1 MRKMGKHIPGLIVT
15 LVVLI
20 TAIVFAVMLLNMK
33 VIPTKFIAVIGLVM
47 LVLIVIVGA
56 LVWSTDGKIRFVV
69 GVILAAV
76 FAAVFILGSMYV
88 YKTHSTLAGISGVN
102 TEVTEVGIYVRADD
116 AADSIGATADY
127 VYGVL
132 TDLDRANSDK
142 AIQEVDSET
151 GKTVQ
156 VQEFAGLTELVDG
169 LLNGQTGAIVL
180 NSAYLS
186 VIEEMDGYSDISSR
200 IRELTVKKV
209 ETTIEPQETE
219 AKAEENTNDGSVYS
233 IPVVSGI
240 GRSNTPS
247 GCDGSVYTIF
257 ISGID
262 SRSGLVAK
270 SRSDSNII
278 ATVNTATRQVLLV
291 STPRDYFV
299 PLSISGGQR
308 DKLTHAGIYG
318 INVCMDTLGML
329 YNEDI
334 NYYFRINFAG
344 FEQLIDA
351 LGGVTVYSDYDFDS
365 KNETGYHF
373 NQGEN
378 YLNGEQALVFS
389 RERYAF
395 KEGDRQRGKNQ
406 MAVIKG
412 VINKALSPEL
422 LKNYSSVLSSIQGCF
437 ETNISYEEIAR
448 LLQQQLNNGGDWNIV
463 SYSVNGT
470 GDTQKPYSMSQKAYV
485 MIPDE
490 STVQKAET
498 MMKKVRDGET
508 VSQEEADGAT
518 SAAAATDNDA
528 QAAAEGSTAETQG
541 ETADAT
547 QDGTADGTVAQQ

>member
-1 MRKMGKHIPGLIVT
+1 MKKIGKHIPGLIVM
-15 LVVLI
+15 LVVLA
-20 TAIVFAVMLLNMK
+20 TAVVFAGMLLNMK
-33 VIPTKFIAVIGLVM
+33 VIPTKFIAVISLVM
-47 LVLIVIVGA
+47 LILVLIVGA
-56 LVWSTDGKIRFVV
+56 LVWNADKKIRFVL
-69 GVILAAV
+69 GVLIAAILGAA
-76 FAAVFILGSMYV
+76 FILGSMYV
-88 YKTHSTLAGISGVN
+88 YQTHSALADISGVN

-116 AADSIGATADY
+116 SADSIAATANY

-132 TDLDRANSDK
+132 TDLDRENSDK
-142 AIQEVDSET
+142 AIQEVDSEA
-151 GKTVQ
+151 GKSVK

-186 VIEEMDGYSDISSR
+186 VIEEMDGYSDVSSR

-209 ETTIEPQETE
+209 ETTIEPQQTE
-219 AKAEENTNDGSVYS
+219 QKSEDSADKGT
-233 IPVVSGI
+233 
-240 GRSNTPS
+240 
-247 GCDGSVYTIF
+247 VYTIF

-270 SRSDSNII
+270 SRSDSNIV
-278 ATVNTATRQVLLV
+278 ATVNTDTRQVLLV

-299 PLSISGGQR
+299 PLSISGGQK

-351 LGGVTVYSDYDFDS
+351 LGGITVYSDYEFDS
-365 KNETGYHF
+365 KNELGYHF

-378 YLNGEQALVFS
+378 QMNGEQALIFS
-389 RERYAF
+389 RERYSF
-395 KEGDRQRGKNQ
+395 QEGDRQRGKNQ

-490 STVQKAET
+490 STVQKAEA

-508 VSQEEADGAT
+508 VSQEEADSAT
-518 SAAAATDNDA
+518 SAAATTDNDA
-528 QAAAEGSTAETQG
+528 QAAAEGSTAEAQG

-547 QDGTADGTVAQQ
+547 QDGTADARSADGTVAQQ

>member
-47 LVLIVIVGA
+47 LVLIMIVGA

-88 YKTHSTLAGISGVN
+88 YKTHSTLAGSSGVN

-116 AADSIGATADY
+116 SADSIEATADY

-156 VQEFAGLTELVDG
+156 VQEYAGLTELVDG

-200 IRELTVKKV
+200 IKELTVKKV

-219 AKAEENTNDGSVYS
+219 AKAEESTN
-233 IPVVSGI
+233 
-240 GRSNTPS
+240 
-247 GCDGSVYTIF
+247 DGSVYTIF

-329 YNEDI
+329 YNEDV

-344 FEQLIDA
+344 FEQLINA

-406 MAVIKG
+406 IAVIKG

-490 STVQKAET
+490 STVQKAEA

-508 VSQEEADGAT
+508 VSQEEADSAT
-518 SAAAATDNDA
+518 SAAATTDNDA
-528 QAAAEGSTAETQG
+528 QAAAEGSTAEAQG

-547 QDGTADGTVAQQ
+547 QDGTADAQAADGTVAQQ

>member
-47 LVLIVIVGA
+47 LVLVVIVGA

-88 YKTHSTLAGISGVN
+88 YKTHSTLVGISGVN

-116 AADSIGATADY
+116 SADSIGATADY

-219 AKAEENTNDGSVYS
+219 AKAEENTN
-233 IPVVSGI
+233 
-240 GRSNTPS
+240 
-247 GCDGSVYTIF
+247 DGSVYTIF

-508 VSQEEADGAT
+508 VSQEEADSAT
-518 SAAAATDNDA
+518 SAAAATDNDT
-528 QAAAEGSTAETQG
+528 QAAAEESTAETQG

-547 QDGTADGTVAQQ
+547 QDGTADAQTADGTVAQQ

>member
-20 TAIVFAVMLLNMK
+20 TAIIFAVMLVNMNM
-33 VIPTKFIAVIGLVM
+33 VPTKFLAGIGLIILI
-47 LVLIVIVGA
+47 LVLIVGA
-56 LVWSTDGKIRFVV
+56 LVWSTDGKIRFIV
-69 GVILAAV
+69 GVLLAAV
-76 FAAVFILGSMYV
+76 FAAVFILGSMYI
-88 YKTHSTLAGISGVN
+88 YKTHSALAEISGVN

-116 AADSIGATADY
+116 AADSVAATADY

-132 TDLDRANSDK
+132 TDLDRENSDK
-142 AIQEVDSET
+142 AIQEVDSEV
-151 GKTVQ
+151 GKSVQ
-156 VQEFAGLTELVDG
+156 VQEYAGLTELVDG
-169 LLNGQTGAIVL
+169 LLNGQTGAIIL

-186 VIEEMDGYSDISSR
+186 VIEEMDGYSDVSSR
-200 IRELTVKKV
+200 IKELTVKKV
-209 ETTIEPQETE
+209 ETTIEPQVTESET
-219 AKAEENTNDGSVYS
+219 AQNTK
-233 IPVVSGI
+233 
-240 GRSNTPS
+240 
-247 GCDGSVYTIF
+247 DGSVYTIF

-278 ATVNTATRQVLLV
+278 ATVNTNTREVLLV

-299 PLSISGGQR
+299 PLSISNGQK

-351 LGGVTVYSDYDFDS
+351 LGGITVNSDYEFDS

-378 YLNGEQALVFS
+378 FLNGEQALIFS

-395 KEGDRQRGKNQ
+395 TEGDRQRGKNQ

-448 LLQQQLNNGGDWNIV
+448 LLQQQLNNGGSWNIV
-463 SYSVNGT
+463 SYSVDGT

-485 MIPDE
+485 MVPDE
-490 STVQKAET
+490 STVQKAQQ

-508 VSQEEADGAT
+508 VTQEEADAAT
-518 SAAAATDNDA
+518 SAATATDNDA
-528 QAAAEGSTAETQG
+528 QATADGSTAAAQG
-541 ETADAT
+541 ETANAT
-547 QDGTADGTVAQQ
+547 QDSSAETQTADGTVQQ

>member
-1 MRKMGKHIPGLIVT
+1 MIRIFESVQRVSIWNIFCTSKNGGLHMRKMGKHIPGLIVT

-116 AADSIGATADY
+116 SADSIGATADY

-219 AKAEENTNDGSVYS
+219 AKAEENTNDGSVY
-233 IPVVSGI
+233 
-240 GRSNTPS
+240 
-247 GCDGSVYTIF
+247 TIF

-318 INVCMDTLGML
+318 VDASMATLENL
-329 YNEDI
+329 YGIDI
-334 NYYFRINFAG
+334 SYYARVNFTSL
-344 FEQLIDA
+344 ETIVDA
-351 LGGVTVYSDYDFDS
+351 LGGVDVNSEVEFEKNGYSFH
-365 KNETGYHF
+365 KGVNHM
-373 NQGEN
+373 
-378 YLNGEQALVFS
+378 NGAQALTFS
-389 RERYAF
+389 RERYSFA
-395 KEGDRQRGKNQ
+395 EGDNQRGKDQ
-406 MAVIKG
+406 EAVLTAIIQKATSPAIIKSANEILAT
-412 VINKALSPEL
+412 VSDC
-422 LKNYSSVLSSIQGCF
+422 V
-437 ETNISYEEIAR
+437 ETNMTSDEMAKFINM
-448 LLQQQLNNGGDWNIV
+448 QLNDGASWSIE
-463 SYSVNGT
+463 SQAASGT
-470 GDTQKPYSMSQKAYV
+470 GDTQACYSSGSQLLYV
-485 MIPDE
+485 MWPDE
-490 STVQKAET
+490 AVVANVSDKMQKVLTE
-498 MMKKVRDGET
+498 K
-508 VSQEEADGAT
+508 
-518 SAAAATDNDA
+518 
-528 QAAAEGSTAETQG
+528 
-541 ETADAT
+541 
-547 QDGTADGTVAQQ
+547 

>member
-20 TAIVFAVMLLNMK
+20 TAIIFAVMLVNMNM
-33 VIPTKFIAVIGLVM
+33 VPTKFLAGIGLIILI
-47 LVLIVIVGA
+47 LVLIVGA
-56 LVWSTDGKIRFVV
+56 LVWSTDGKIRFIV
-69 GVILAAV
+69 GVLLAAV
-76 FAAVFILGSMYV
+76 FAAVFILGSMYI
-88 YKTHSTLAGISGVN
+88 YKTHSALAEISGVN

-116 AADSIGATADY
+116 AADSVAATADY

-132 TDLDRANSDK
+132 TDLDRENSDK
-142 AIQEVDSET
+142 AIQEVDSEA
-151 GKTVQ
+151 GKSVQ
-156 VQEFAGLTELVDG
+156 VQEYAGLTELVDG
-169 LLNGQTGAIVL
+169 LLNGQTGAIIL

-186 VIEEMDGYSDISSR
+186 VIEEMDGYSDVSSR
-200 IRELTVKKV
+200 IKELTVKKV
-209 ETTIEPQETE
+209 ETTIEPQVTESET
-219 AKAEENTNDGSVYS
+219 AQNTK
-233 IPVVSGI
+233 
-240 GRSNTPS
+240 
-247 GCDGSVYTIF
+247 DGSVYTIF

-278 ATVNTATRQVLLV
+278 ATVNTNTREVLLV

-299 PLSISGGQR
+299 PLSISNGQK

-329 YNEDI
+329 YNEDV

-351 LGGVTVYSDYDFDS
+351 LGGITVNSDYEFDS

-378 YLNGEQALVFS
+378 FLNGEQALIFS

-395 KEGDRQRGKNQ
+395 TEGDRQRGKNQ

-448 LLQQQLNNGGDWNIV
+448 LLQQQLNNGGSWNIV
-463 SYSVNGT
+463 SYSVDGT

-485 MIPDE
+485 MVPDE
-490 STVQKAET
+490 ATVQKAQQ

-508 VSQEEADGAT
+508 VTQEEADAAT

-528 QAAAEGSTAETQG
+528 QATADGSTAAAQG
-541 ETADAT
+541 ETANAT
-547 QDGTADGTVAQQ
+547 QDSSAEIQTADGTVQQ

>member
-20 TAIVFAVMLLNMK
+20 TAIIFAVMLVNMNM
-33 VIPTKFIAVIGLVM
+33 VPTKFLAGIGLIILI
-47 LVLIVIVGA
+47 LVLIVGA
-56 LVWSTDGKIRFVV
+56 LVWSTDGKIRFIV
-69 GVILAAV
+69 GVLLAAV
-76 FAAVFILGSMYV
+76 FAAVFILGSMYI
-88 YKTHSTLAGISGVN
+88 YKTHSALAEISGVN
-102 TEVTEVGIYVRADD
+102 TEITEVGIYVRADD
-116 AADSIGATADY
+116 AADSVAATADY

-132 TDLDRANSDK
+132 TDLDRENSDK
-142 AIQEVDSET
+142 AIQEVDSEV
-151 GKTVQ
+151 GKSVQ
-156 VQEFAGLTELVDG
+156 VQEYAGLTELVDG
-169 LLNGQTGAIVL
+169 LLNGQTGAIIL

-186 VIEEMDGYSDISSR
+186 VIEEMDGYSDVSSR
-200 IRELTVKKV
+200 IKELTVKKV
-209 ETTIEPQETE
+209 ETTIEPQVTESET
-219 AKAEENTNDGSVYS
+219 AQNTN
-233 IPVVSGI
+233 
-240 GRSNTPS
+240 
-247 GCDGSVYTIF
+247 DGSVYTIF

-278 ATVNTATRQVLLV
+278 ATVNTNTREVLLV

-299 PLSISGGQR
+299 PLSISNGQK

-351 LGGVTVYSDYDFDS
+351 LGGITVNSDYEFDS

-378 YLNGEQALVFS
+378 FLNGEQALIFS

-395 KEGDRQRGKNQ
+395 TAGDRQRGKNQ

-448 LLQQQLNNGGDWNIV
+448 LLQQQLNNGGSWNIV
-463 SYSVNGT
+463 SYSVDGT

-485 MIPDE
+485 MVPDE
-490 STVQKAET
+490 STVQKAQQ

-508 VSQEEADGAT
+508 VTQEEADAAT

-528 QAAAEGSTAETQG
+528 QVTADGSTAAAQG
-541 ETADAT
+541 ETANAT
-547 QDGTADGTVAQQ
+547 QDSSAETQTADGTVQQ

>member
-1 MRKMGKHIPGLIVT
+1 MRKMGKHIPGLLVT

-20 TAIVFAVMLLNMK
+20 TAIVFAVMLLNMNM
-33 VIPTKFIAVIGLVM
+33 VPTKFFAGIGLIM
-47 LVLIVIVGA
+47 LILIVIVGI
-56 LVWSTDGKIRFVV
+56 LVWSTDGKIRFIV
-69 GVILAAV
+69 GVLLAAV
-76 FAAVFILGSMYV
+76 FAAVFILGSIYV
-88 YKTHSTLAGISGVN
+88 YKTHSTLANISGVN

-116 AADSIGATADY
+116 TADSVAATADY

-132 TDLDRANSDK
+132 TDLDRENSDK
-142 AIQEVDSET
+142 AIQEVDAET
-151 GKTVQ
+151 GKSVQ
-156 VQEFAGLTELVDG
+156 VQEYAGLTELVDG

-186 VIEEMDGYSDISSR
+186 VIEEMNGYSDVSSK
-200 IRELTVKKV
+200 IKELTVKQV
-209 ETTIEPQETE
+209 ETTIEPQETADSAVE
-219 AKAEENTNDGSVYS
+219 STN
-233 IPVVSGI
+233 
-240 GRSNTPS
+240 N
-247 GCDGSVYTIF
+247 GSVYTIF

-278 ATVNTATRQVLLV
+278 ATINTNTEQVLLV

-329 YNEDI
+329 YDEDI

-351 LGGVTVYSDYDFDS
+351 LGGVTVDSDYDFDS
-365 KNETGYHF
+365 KNVIGYHY
-373 NQGEN
+373 NKGEN
-378 YLNGEQALVFS
+378 FLNGEQALVFS

-395 KEGDRQRGKNQ
+395 SEGDRQRGKNQ

-448 LLQQQLNNGGDWNIV
+448 LLQQQLNNGGSWNIV
-463 SYSVNGT
+463 SYSVDGT
-470 GDTQKPYSMSQKAYV
+470 GDTQKPYSMSQNAYV

-490 STVQKAET
+490 STVQKAKQL
-498 MMKKVRDGET
+498 MQKVRDGEPI
-508 VSQEEADGAT
+508 SQEEADAGT
-518 SAAAATDNDA
+518 STASASTADDSAQAVTEDTTAAAQDN
-528 QAAAEGSTAETQG
+528 STADTTTDTQ
-541 ETADAT
+541 
-547 QDGTADGTVAQQ
+547 TADGAVQQ

>member
-1 MRKMGKHIPGLIVT
+1 MEHRQKNTFCSGSIDC
-15 LVVLI
+15 
-20 TAIVFAVMLLNMK
+20 AIL
-33 VIPTKFIAVIGLVM
+33 
-47 LVLIVIVGA
+47 GA
-56 LVWSTDGKIRFVV
+56 
-69 GVILAAV
+69 A
-76 FAAVFILGSMYV
+76 FILGSMYV
-88 YKTHSTLAGISGVN
+88 YQTHSALADISGVN

-116 AADSIGATADY
+116 SADSIAATADY

-132 TDLDRANSDK
+132 TDLDRENSDK
-142 AIQEVDSET
+142 AIQEVDSEA
-151 GKTVQ
+151 GKSVK
-156 VQEFAGLTELVDG
+156 VLTELVDG

-186 VIEEMDGYSDISSR
+186 VIEEMDGYSDVSSR

-209 ETTIEPQETE
+209 ETTIEPQQTE
-219 AKAEENTNDGSVYS
+219 QKSEDSADKGT
-233 IPVVSGI
+233 
-240 GRSNTPS
+240 
-247 GCDGSVYTIF
+247 VYTIF

-270 SRSDSNII
+270 SRSDSNIV
-278 ATVNTATRQVLLV
+278 ATVNTDTRQVLLV

-299 PLSISGGQR
+299 PLSISGGQK

-351 LGGVTVYSDYDFDS
+351 LGGITVYSDYEFDS
-365 KNETGYHF
+365 KNELGYHF

-378 YLNGEQALVFS
+378 QMNGEQALIFS
-389 RERYAF
+389 RERYSF
-395 KEGDRQRGKNQ
+395 QEGDRQRGKNQ

-437 ETNISYEEIAR
+437 ETNISYEEIAGI
-448 LLQQQLNNGGDWNIV
+448 LQKQLNNGGDWNIV

-490 STVQKAET
+490 STVQKAEE

-508 VSQEEADGAT
+508 VSQEEADADA
-518 SAAAATDNDA
+518 SAAAATATDTQSA
-528 QAAAEGSTAETQG
+528 TAETTD
-541 ETADAT
+541 TAAQNAT
-547 QDGTADGTVAQQ
+547 DTQAADNGAAQ

>member
-1 MRKMGKHIPGLIVT
+1 MRKMGKHIPGLLVT

-20 TAIVFAVMLLNMK
+20 TAIVFAVMLLNMNM
-33 VIPTKFIAVIGLVM
+33 VPAKFFAGIGLIM
-47 LVLIVIVGA
+47 LILIVIVEI
-56 LVWSTDGKIRFVV
+56 LVWSTDGKIRFIV
-69 GVILAAV
+69 GVLLAAV
-76 FAAVFILGSMYV
+76 FAAVFILGSIYV
-88 YKTHSTLAGISGVN
+88 YKTHSTLANISGVN

-116 AADSIGATADY
+116 TADSIAATADY

-132 TDLDRANSDK
+132 TDLDRENSDK
-142 AIQEVDSET
+142 AIQEVDAET
-151 GKTVQ
+151 GKSVQ
-156 VQEFAGLTELVDG
+156 VQEYAGLTELVDG

-186 VIEEMDGYSDISSR
+186 VIEEMNGYSDVSSK
-200 IRELTVKKV
+200 IKELTVKQV
-209 ETTIEPQETE
+209 ETTIEPQETADSAVE
-219 AKAEENTNDGSVYS
+219 STN
-233 IPVVSGI
+233 
-240 GRSNTPS
+240 N
-247 GCDGSVYTIF
+247 GSVYTIF

-278 ATVNTATRQVLLV
+278 ATINTNTKQVLLV

-329 YNEDI
+329 YDEDI

-351 LGGVTVYSDYDFDS
+351 LGGVTVDSDYDFDS
-365 KNETGYHF
+365 KNVIGYHY
-373 NQGEN
+373 NKGEN
-378 YLNGEQALVFS
+378 FLNGEQALVFS

-395 KEGDRQRGKNQ
+395 SEGDRQRGKNQ

-448 LLQQQLNNGGDWNIV
+448 LLQQQLNNGGSWNIV
-463 SYSVNGT
+463 SYSVDGT
-470 GDTQKPYSMSQKAYV
+470 GDTQKPYSMSQNAYV

-490 STVQKAET
+490 STVQKAKQL
-498 MMKKVRDGET
+498 MQKVRDGEPI
-508 VSQEEADGAT
+508 SQEEADAGT
-518 SAAAATDNDA
+518 STASASTADDSAQAVTEDTTAAAQDN
-528 QAAAEGSTAETQG
+528 STADTTTDTQ
-541 ETADAT
+541 
-547 QDGTADGTVAQQ
+547 TADGAVQQ

>member
-47 LVLIVIVGA
+47 LVLIMIVGA

-88 YKTHSTLAGISGVN
+88 YKTHSTLAGISDVN
-102 TEVTEVGIYVRADD
+102 TEITEVGIYVRADD
-116 AADSIGATADY
+116 SADSIEATADY

-156 VQEFAGLTELVDG
+156 VQEYAGLTELVDG

-200 IRELTVKKV
+200 IKELTVKKV

-219 AKAEENTNDGSVYS
+219 AKAEESTN
-233 IPVVSGI
+233 
-240 GRSNTPS
+240 
-247 GCDGSVYTIF
+247 DGSVYTIF

-329 YNEDI
+329 YNEDV

-344 FEQLIDA
+344 FEQLINA

-490 STVQKAET
+490 STVQKAEA

-508 VSQEEADGAT
+508 VSQEEADSAT
-518 SAAAATDNDA
+518 SVAAATDNDA
-528 QAAAEGSTAETQG
+528 QAAAEESTAEAQG

-547 QDGTADGTVAQQ
+547 QNGTADAQAADGTVAE

>member
-20 TAIVFAVMLLNMK
+20 TAIIFAVMLVNMNM
-33 VIPTKFIAVIGLVM
+33 VPTKFLAGIGLIILI
-47 LVLIVIVGA
+47 LVLIVGA
-56 LVWSTDGKIRFVV
+56 LVWSTDGKIRFIV
-69 GVILAAV
+69 GVLLAAV
-76 FAAVFILGSMYV
+76 FAAVFILGSMYI
-88 YKTHSTLAGISGVN
+88 YKTHSALAEISGVN

-116 AADSIGATADY
+116 AADSVAATADY

-132 TDLDRANSDK
+132 TDLDRENSDK
-142 AIQEVDSET
+142 AIQEVDSEV
-151 GKTVQ
+151 GKSVQ
-156 VQEFAGLTELVDG
+156 VQEYAGLTELVDG
-169 LLNGQTGAIVL
+169 LLNGQTGAIIL

-186 VIEEMDGYSDISSR
+186 VIEEMDGYSDVSSR
-200 IRELTVKKV
+200 IKELTVKKV
-209 ETTIEPQETE
+209 ETTIEPQVTESET
-219 AKAEENTNDGSVYS
+219 AQNTN
-233 IPVVSGI
+233 
-240 GRSNTPS
+240 
-247 GCDGSVYTIF
+247 DGSVYTIF

-278 ATVNTATRQVLLV
+278 ATVNTNTREVLLV

-299 PLSISGGQR
+299 PLSISNGQK

-351 LGGVTVYSDYDFDS
+351 LGGITVNSDYEFDS

-378 YLNGEQALVFS
+378 FLNGEQALMFS

-395 KEGDRQRGKNQ
+395 TAGDRQRGKNQ

-448 LLQQQLNNGGDWNIV
+448 LLQQQLNNGGSWNIV
-463 SYSVNGT
+463 SYSVDGT

-485 MIPDE
+485 MVPDE
-490 STVQKAET
+490 STVQKAQQ

-508 VSQEEADGAT
+508 VTQEEADAAT
-518 SAAAATDNDA
+518 SAAAAIDNDA
-528 QAAAEGSTAETQG
+528 QATADGSTAAAQG
-541 ETADAT
+541 ETANAT
-547 QDGTADGTVAQQ
+547 QDSSAETQTADGTVQQ

>member
-102 TEVTEVGIYVRADD
+102 TEITEVGIYVRADD
-116 AADSIGATADY
+116 SADSIGATADY

-156 VQEFAGLTELVDG
+156 VQEYAGLTELVDG

-200 IRELTVKKV
+200 IKELTVKKV

-219 AKAEENTNDGSVYS
+219 AKAEERTN
-233 IPVVSGI
+233 
-240 GRSNTPS
+240 
-247 GCDGSVYTIF
+247 DGSVYTIF

-329 YNEDI
+329 YNEDV
-334 NYYFRINFAG
+334 NYYFR
-344 FEQLIDA
+344 
-351 LGGVTVYSDYDFDS
+351 
-365 KNETGYHF
+365 
-373 NQGEN
+373 
-378 YLNGEQALVFS
+378 
-389 RERYAF
+389 
-395 KEGDRQRGKNQ
+395 
-406 MAVIKG
+406 
-412 VINKALSPEL
+412 INKALSPEL

-490 STVQKAET
+490 STVQKAEA

-508 VSQEEADGAT
+508 VSQEEADSAT
-518 SAAAATDNDA
+518 SAAATTDNDA
-528 QAAAEGSTAETQG
+528 QAAAEGSTAEAQG

-547 QDGTADGTVAQQ
+547 QDGTADAQSADGTVAQQ

>member
-47 LVLIVIVGA
+47 LVLVVIVGA

-116 AADSIGATADY
+116 SADSIGATADY

-219 AKAEENTNDGSVYS
+219 AKAEENTNDGSVY
-233 IPVVSGI
+233 
-240 GRSNTPS
+240 
-247 GCDGSVYTIF
+247 TIF

-291 STPRDYFV
+291 STPRDYYIT
-299 PLSISGGQR
+299 ISDANGRKGI
-308 DKLTHAGIYG
+308 DKLTHAGNAGTQGSIDALYDLYG
-318 INVCMDTLGML
+318 FKAD
-329 YNEDI
+329 
-334 NYYFRINFAG
+334 YFMKLNFDG
-344 FEQLIDA
+344 CVKIVDA
-351 LGGVTVYSDYDFDS
+351 LGGITIDS
-365 KNETGYHF
+365 EVEFTNGNDAAPENYHF
-373 NQGEN
+373 VKG
-378 YLNGEQALVFS
+378 LNECDGAMTLAFV
-389 RERYAF
+389 RERQCF
-395 KEGDRQRGKNQ
+395 MNGDFQRGRNQ
-406 MAVIKG
+406 QAAISG
-412 VINKALSPEL
+412 IINKATSPSIL
-422 LKNYSSVLSSIQGCF
+422 TSYSSVL
-437 ETNISYEEIAR
+437 EAATEVLYTNMPTSMITGLIKDQLADSTPWNVQSYA
-448 LLQQQLNNGGDWNIV
+448 V
-463 SYSVNGT
+463 SGR
-470 GDTQKPYSMSQKAYV
+470 TQSNYCNLYGFYA
-485 MIPDE
+485 
-490 STVQKAET
+490 STVVPDYDTVNIAIKL
-498 MMKKVRDGET
+498 MNMIYNDET
-508 VSQEEADGAT
+508 VNVDEYVESLE
-518 SAAAATDNDA
+518 N
-528 QAAAEGSTAETQG
+528 
-541 ETADAT
+541 ETAT
-547 QDGTADGTVAQQ
+547 GSAQ

>member
-116 AADSIGATADY
+116 SADSIEATADY

-156 VQEFAGLTELVDG
+156 VQEYAGLTELVDG

-200 IRELTVKKV
+200 IKELTVKKV

-219 AKAEENTNDGSVYS
+219 AKAEESTN
-233 IPVVSGI
+233 
-240 GRSNTPS
+240 
-247 GCDGSVYTIF
+247 DGSVYTIF

-318 INVCMDTLGML
+318 VETSMGTLDML
-329 YNEDI
+329 YGTSTD
-334 NYYFRINFAG
+334 YYFRLNFSG
-344 FEQLIDA
+344 FETIIDA
-351 LGGVTVYSDYDFDS
+351 LGGVDVYSDYEFV
-365 KNETGYHF
+365 TLHG
-373 NQGEN
+373 N
-378 YLNGEQALVFS
+378 YYIAPGMNHLNGNQALGFV
-389 RERYAF
+389 RERYSLPG
-395 KEGDRQRGKNQ
+395 GDHDRGKNQ
-406 MAVIKG
+406 MKVIKAM
-412 VINKALSPEL
+412 IQKMTSTDFL
-422 LKNYSSVLSSIQGCF
+422 LNYSNVLNALAGSF
-437 ETNISYEEIAR
+437 ETSIPMDLISEIVKA
-448 LLQQQLNNGGDWNIV
+448 QLSDGGDWNIV
-463 SYSVNGT
+463 SYAVSGA
-470 GDTQKPYSMSQKAYV
+470 GDTQPTWSGGAAYV
-485 MIPDE
+485 MWPDE
-490 STVQKAET
+490 STV
-498 MMKKVRDGET
+498 
-508 VSQEEADGAT
+508 
-518 SAAAATDNDA
+518 
-528 QAAAEGSTAETQG
+528 
-541 ETADAT
+541 ETAKALI
-547 QDGTADGTVAQQ
+547 QQVKDGGILEQQ

>member
-1 MRKMGKHIPGLIVT
+1 MRKMGKHIPGLLVT

-20 TAIVFAVMLLNMK
+20 TAIVFAVMLLNMNM
-33 VIPTKFIAVIGLVM
+33 VPTKFLAGIGLIM
-47 LVLIVIVGA
+47 LILIVIVGI
-56 LVWSTDGKIRFVV
+56 LVWSTDGKIRFIV
-69 GVILAAV
+69 GVLLAAV
-76 FAAVFILGSMYV
+76 FAAVFILGSIYV
-88 YKTHSTLAGISGVN
+88 YKTHSTLANISGVN

-116 AADSIGATADY
+116 TADSVAATADY

-132 TDLDRANSDK
+132 TDLDRENSDK
-142 AIQEVDSET
+142 AIQEVDAET
-151 GKTVQ
+151 GKSVQ
-156 VQEFAGLTELVDG
+156 VQEYAGLTELVDG

-186 VIEEMDGYSDISSR
+186 VIEEMNGYSDVSSK
-200 IRELTVKKV
+200 IKELTVKQV
-209 ETTIEPQETE
+209 ETTIEPQETADSAVE
-219 AKAEENTNDGSVYS
+219 STN
-233 IPVVSGI
+233 
-240 GRSNTPS
+240 N
-247 GCDGSVYTIF
+247 GSVYTIF

-278 ATVNTATRQVLLV
+278 ATINTNTKQVLLV

-329 YNEDI
+329 YDEDI

-351 LGGVTVYSDYDFDS
+351 LGGVTVNSDYDFDS
-365 KNETGYHF
+365 KNVIGYHY
-373 NQGEN
+373 NKGEN
-378 YLNGEQALVFS
+378 FLNGEQALVFS

-395 KEGDRQRGKNQ
+395 SEGDRQRGKNQ

-412 VINKALSPEL
+412 VINKTLSPEL

-448 LLQQQLNNGGDWNIV
+448 LLQQQLNNGGSWNIV
-463 SYSVNGT
+463 SYSVDGT
-470 GDTQKPYSMSQKAYV
+470 GDTQKPYSMSQNAYV

-490 STVQKAET
+490 STVQKAKQL
-498 MMKKVRDGET
+498 MQKVRDGEPI
-508 VSQEEADGAT
+508 SQEEADAGT
-518 SAAAATDNDA
+518 STASASTADDSAQAVTEDTTAAAQDN
-528 QAAAEGSTAETQG
+528 STADTTTDTQ
-541 ETADAT
+541 
-547 QDGTADGTVAQQ
+547 TADGAVQQ

>member
-1 MRKMGKHIPGLIVT
+1 MRRMGKHIPGLIVT
-15 LVVLI
+15 LIVLL
-20 TAIVFAVMLLNMK
+20 TAVVFAVMLLNMK
-33 VIPTKFIAVIGLVM
+33 VIPTKFLAVIGLVM
-47 LVLIVIVGA
+47 LVLVVIVGV
-56 LVWSTDGKIRFVV
+56 LVWSTDGMIRFVV
-69 GVILAAV
+69 GVLLAAV
-76 FAAVFILGSMYV
+76 FAAVFILGSLYV
-88 YKTHSTLAGISGVN
+88 YKTHSALADISGVN

-116 AADSIGATADY
+116 TADSVAATADY
-127 VYGVL
+127 VYGVM
-132 TDLDRANSDK
+132 TDLDRENADK
-142 AIQEVDSET
+142 AIQEVDSEV
-151 GKTVQ
+151 GKSVK
-156 VQEFAGLTELVDG
+156 VQEFGGLTELVDG
-169 LLNGQTGAIVL
+169 LLDGRTGAIVL

-186 VIEEMDGYSDISSR
+186 VIEEMDGYSDVSSK
-200 IRELTVKKV
+200 IKELTVKSV

-219 AKAEENTNDGSVYS
+219 TA
-233 IPVVSGI
+233 
-240 GRSNTPS
+240 SNNS
-247 GCDGSVYTIF
+247 SVYTIF
-257 ISGID
+257 VSGID

-270 SRSDSNII
+270 SRSDSNIV

-299 PLSISGGQR
+299 PLSISGGQK

-351 LGGVTVYSDYDFDS
+351 LGGVTVYSDYEFDS
-365 KNETGYHF
+365 KNELGYHF
-373 NQGEN
+373 NQGDN
-378 YLNGEQALVFS
+378 YMNGEQALVFS

-395 KEGDRQRGKNQ
+395 QEGDRQRGKNQ

-448 LLQQQLNNGGDWNIV
+448 ILQQQLNNGGSWNIV
-463 SYSVNGT
+463 SYSVDGT

-490 STVQKAET
+490 STVQKAESL
-498 MMKKVRDGET
+498 MKKVRDGET
-508 VSQEEADGAT
+508 ISQEEADAPI
-518 SAAAATDNDA
+518 SAAASTDSSA
-528 QAAAEGSTAETQG
+528 QTSTDGSTD
-541 ETADAT
+541 TA
-547 QDGTADGTVAQQ
+547 QDGTADATAADTSAQQ

>member
-1 MRKMGKHIPGLIVT
+1 MKKIGKHIPGLIVM
-15 LVVLI
+15 LVVLA
-20 TAIVFAVMLLNMK
+20 TAVVFAGMLLNMK
-33 VIPTKFIAVIGLVM
+33 VIPTKFIAVISLVM
-47 LVLIVIVGA
+47 LILVLIVGA
-56 LVWSTDGKIRFVV
+56 LVWNTDKKIRFVL
-69 GVILAAV
+69 GVLIAAILGAA
-76 FAAVFILGSMYV
+76 FILGSMYV
-88 YKTHSTLAGISGVN
+88 YQTHSALADISGVN

-116 AADSIGATADY
+116 SADSIAATADY

-132 TDLDRANSDK
+132 TDLDRENSDK
-142 AIQEVDSET
+142 AIQEVDSEA
-151 GKTVQ
+151 GKSVK

-186 VIEEMDGYSDISSR
+186 VIEEMDGYSDVSSR
-200 IRELTVKKV
+200 IR
-209 ETTIEPQETE
+209 
-219 AKAEENTNDGSVYS
+219 
-233 IPVVSGI
+233 
-240 GRSNTPS
+240 
-247 GCDGSVYTIF
+247 
-257 ISGID
+257 D

-270 SRSDSNII
+270 SRSDSNIV
-278 ATVNTATRQVLLV
+278 ATVNTDTRQVLLV

-299 PLSISGGQR
+299 PLSISGGQK

-351 LGGVTVYSDYDFDS
+351 LGGITVYSDYEFDS
-365 KNETGYHF
+365 KNELGYHF

-378 YLNGEQALVFS
+378 QMNGEQALIFS
-389 RERYAF
+389 RERYSF
-395 KEGDRQRGKNQ
+395 QEGDRQRGKNQ

-437 ETNISYEEIAR
+437 ETNISYEEIAGI
-448 LLQQQLNNGGDWNIV
+448 LQKQLNNGGDWNIV

-490 STVQKAET
+490 STVQKAEE

-508 VSQEEADGAT
+508 VSQEEADADA
-518 SAAAATDNDA
+518 SAAAATATDTQSA
-528 QAAAEGSTAETQG
+528 TAETTD
-541 ETADAT
+541 TAAQNAT
-547 QDGTADGTVAQQ
+547 DTQAADNGAAQ

>member
-1 MRKMGKHIPGLIVT
+1 MKKIGKHIPGLIVM
-15 LVVLI
+15 LVVLA
-20 TAIVFAVMLLNMK
+20 TAVVFVGMLLNMK
-33 VIPTKFIAVIGLVM
+33 VIPTKFIAVISLVM
-47 LVLIVIVGA
+47 LILVLIVGA
-56 LVWSTDGKIRFVV
+56 LVWNADKKIRFVL
-69 GVILAAV
+69 GVLIAAILGAA
-76 FAAVFILGSMYV
+76 FILGSMYV
-88 YKTHSTLAGISGVN
+88 YQTHSALADISGVN

-116 AADSIGATADY
+116 SADSIAATADY

-132 TDLDRANSDK
+132 TDLDRENSDK
-142 AIQEVDSET
+142 AIQEVDSEA
-151 GKTVQ
+151 GKSVK

-186 VIEEMDGYSDISSR
+186 VIEEMDGYSDVSSR

-209 ETTIEPQETE
+209 ETTIEPQQKSEDSADKGT
-219 AKAEENTNDGSVYS
+219 
-233 IPVVSGI
+233 
-240 GRSNTPS
+240 
-247 GCDGSVYTIF
+247 VYTIF

-270 SRSDSNII
+270 SRSDSNIV
-278 ATVNTATRQVLLV
+278 ATVNTDTHQVLLV

-299 PLSISGGQR
+299 PLSISGGQK

-351 LGGVTVYSDYDFDS
+351 LGGITVYSDYEFDS
-365 KNETGYHF
+365 KNEVGYHF

-378 YLNGEQALVFS
+378 QMNGEQALIFS
-389 RERYAF
+389 RERYSF
-395 KEGDRQRGKNQ
+395 QEGDRQRGKNQ

-437 ETNISYEEIAR
+437 ETNISYEEIAGI
-448 LLQQQLNNGGDWNIV
+448 LQKQLNNGGDWNIV

-490 STVQKAET
+490 STVQKAEE

-508 VSQEEADGAT
+508 VSQEEADADA
-518 SAAAATDNDA
+518 SAAAATDTDT
-528 QAAAEGSTAETQG
+528 QSAAAETTDTAAQNATDTQA
-541 ETADAT
+541 ADSGA
-547 QDGTADGTVAQQ
+547 AQ

>member
-1 MRKMGKHIPGLIVT
+1 
-15 LVVLI
+15 
-20 TAIVFAVMLLNMK
+20 
-33 VIPTKFIAVIGLVM
+33 
-47 LVLIVIVGA
+47 
-56 LVWSTDGKIRFVV
+56 
-69 GVILAAV
+69 
-76 FAAVFILGSMYV
+76 
-88 YKTHSTLAGISGVN
+88 
-102 TEVTEVGIYVRADD
+102 
-116 AADSIGATADY
+116 
-127 VYGVL
+127 
-132 TDLDRANSDK
+132 
-142 AIQEVDSET
+142 
-151 GKTVQ
+151 
-156 VQEFAGLTELVDG
+156 
-169 LLNGQTGAIVL
+169 
-180 NSAYLS
+180 
-186 VIEEMDGYSDISSR
+186 
-200 IRELTVKKV
+200 
-209 ETTIEPQETE
+209 
-219 AKAEENTNDGSVYS
+219 
-233 IPVVSGI
+233 
-240 GRSNTPS
+240 
-247 GCDGSVYTIF
+247 
-257 ISGID
+257 
-262 SRSGLVAK
+262 
-270 SRSDSNII
+270 
-278 ATVNTATRQVLLV
+278 
-291 STPRDYFV
+291 
-299 PLSISGGQR
+299 
-308 DKLTHAGIYG
+308 
-318 INVCMDTLGML
+318 ML

-508 VSQEEADGAT
+508 VSQEEADSAT
-518 SAAAATDNDA
+518 SAAAATDNDT
-528 QAAAEGSTAETQG
+528 QAAAEESTAETQG

-547 QDGTADGTVAQQ
+547 QDGTADAQTADGTVAQQ

>member
-20 TAIVFAVMLLNMK
+20 TAIVFAVMLLNIK

-47 LVLIVIVGA
+47 LVLVVIVGA

-116 AADSIGATADY
+116 SADSIGATADY

-219 AKAEENTNDGSVYS
+219 AKAEENTN
-233 IPVVSGI
+233 
-240 GRSNTPS
+240 
-247 GCDGSVYTIF
+247 DGSVYTIF

>member
-15 LVVLI
+15 LLVLI
-20 TAIVFAVMLLNMK
+20 TAIVFVVMLLNMN
-33 VIPTKFIAVIGLVM
+33 VVPTKFLAGIGIIM
-47 LVLIVIVGA
+47 LILIVIVGL
-56 LVWSTDGKIRFVV
+56 LVWSTDCMIRFIV

-76 FAAVFILGSMYV
+76 FAAVFIIGSIYV
-88 YKTHSTLAGISGVN
+88 YKTHSALAGISGVN
-102 TEVTEVGIYVRADD
+102 TEITEVGIYVRADD
-116 AADSIGATADY
+116 AADSVSVTADY

-132 TDLDRANSDK
+132 TDLDRENSDK
-142 AIQEVDSET
+142 AIQEVDAEV
-151 GKTVQ
+151 GKSVQ
-156 VQEFAGLTELVDG
+156 VQEYAGLTELVDG

-186 VIEEMDGYSDISSR
+186 VIEEMDGYSDVSSK
-200 IRELTVKKV
+200 IKELTVKQV

-219 AKAEENTNDGSVYS
+219 NADAESTN
-233 IPVVSGI
+233 
-240 GRSNTPS
+240 N
-247 GCDGSVYTIF
+247 GSVYTIF
-257 ISGID
+257 VSGID
-262 SRSGLVAK
+262 SRSGLVSK

-278 ATVNTATRQVLLV
+278 ATVNTNTRQVLLV

-299 PLSISGGQR
+299 PLSISNGQK

-351 LGGVTVYSDYDFDS
+351 LGGITVYSDYDFDA
-365 KNETGYHF
+365 KNQLGYHF

-378 YLNGEQALVFS
+378 FLNGEQALVFS

-395 KEGDRQRGKNQ
+395 ASGDRQRGKNQ

-412 VINKALSPEL
+412 VINKALSPGL
-422 LKNYSSVLSSIQGCF
+422 QKNYSSVLSSIQGCF

-448 LLQQQLNNGGDWNIV
+448 LLQQQLNNGGSWNIV
-463 SYSVNGT
+463 SYSVDGT
-470 GDTQKPYSMSQKAYV
+470 GDTQKPYSMSQNAYV

-490 STVQKAET
+490 STVQKAQQ
-498 MMKKVRDGET
+498 MMKRIRDGEP
-508 VSQEEADGAT
+508 VSQEEADAGT
-518 SAAAATDNDA
+518 STAAAQDSDSSAVTD
-528 QAAAEGSTAETQG
+528 TQ
-541 ETADAT
+541 TT
-547 QDGTADGTVAQQ
+547 DGAVQQ

>member
-47 LVLIVIVGA
+47 LVLVVIVGA

-88 YKTHSTLAGISGVN
+88 YKAHSTLAGISGVN

-116 AADSIGATADY
+116 SADSIGATADY

-219 AKAEENTNDGSVYS
+219 AKAEENTN
-233 IPVVSGI
+233 
-240 GRSNTPS
+240 
-247 GCDGSVYTIF
+247 DGSVYTIF

-508 VSQEEADGAT
+508 VSQEEADSAT
-518 SAAAATDNDA
+518 SAAVATDNDA
-528 QAAAEGSTAETQG
+528 QAAAEGSTAEAQG

-547 QDGTADGTVAQQ
+547 QNGTADAQSADGTVAQQ

>member
-47 LVLIVIVGA
+47 LVLVVIVGA

-116 AADSIGATADY
+116 SADSIEATADY

-219 AKAEENTNDGSVYS
+219 AKAEENTN
-233 IPVVSGI
+233 
-240 GRSNTPS
+240 
-247 GCDGSVYTIF
+247 DGSVYTIF

-508 VSQEEADGAT
+508 VSQEEADSAT
-518 SAAAATDNDA
+518 SAAAATDNDT
-528 QAAAEGSTAETQG
+528 QAAAEGSTA
-541 ETADAT
+541 DA
-547 QDGTADGTVAQQ
+547 QTADGAVAQQ